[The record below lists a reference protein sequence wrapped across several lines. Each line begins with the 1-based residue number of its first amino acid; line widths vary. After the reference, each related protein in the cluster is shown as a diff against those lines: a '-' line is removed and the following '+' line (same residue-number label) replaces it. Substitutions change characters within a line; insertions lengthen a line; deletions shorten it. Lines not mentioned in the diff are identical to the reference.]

1 MASYVQYIVRILL
14 FMKKISTL
22 LILFILGIISL
33 KAQTAGNI
41 TGAIVD
47 GSNKEGIAQATV
59 KLLKKDSTYINGTAT
74 DLNGKFRLAAKPGS
88 YIVEFSY
95 IGFVTRHINVTL
107 TAAKPTHAFGEVELS
122 HDNILLK
129 EAVVTAKATEIAVK
143 GDTLE
148 YNANS
153 YKVQQ
158 GAVVEDL
165 LKKMPGVE
173 VDTEG
178 KITVNGKQVKKILI
192 DGEEFFSNDPKVAS
206 KNLPANM
213 VEKLQVVDRRSDM
226 AQMTGFDDGEEET
239 VINLNVKP
247 GMKEGLMGTA
257 FAGYGSKQ
265 RYEGNLM
272 VNYMKNKDQY
282 TFLGGVNNTNNA
294 GFSDIASGMFG
305 GGRGMRGGFG
315 NNNGLTKA
323 GNAGLNFSKTFT
335 GKLKVGGNLRF
346 GETDNNTITQSYT
359 QNLIKSGNTFEKE
372 NENSNNRSRNF
383 NTNFRLEWTPDSITR
398 VIMQP
403 EFSAYKNNRSE
414 TSEFETTNLNNDII
428 NKGNSTYNSQGDGK
442 NMGLRLDASRE
453 LGKKG
458 RVLSMQVR
466 TNVSDSKNEGENQS
480 NTYYNGSRPDDIID
494 QRFNTTSDSKSWRTY
509 VSYVEPVGKNNFI
522 QLAYNYSQNI
532 SNSDKQTF
540 NKDANDNY
548 SVLDTLYS
556 KRLYN
561 RFDNQGIE
569 VNFKAVRAKY
579 DYMFGFSIQ
588 PSSMTSK
595 TYVGDVLKADLSQK
609 VMNYAP
615 MAQFNYRWNRQKN
628 LRINY
633 DGTTDQPTV
642 EQLSPVR
649 DISNPLNV
657 VYGNPDLKPSFT
669 HALRVRYM
677 DFDPKSK
684 RSMAFFSNA
693 NYLTNDVVSI
703 TRTDFNTGRKE
714 TTYTN
719 VRGNWNANAR
729 FMTNLPLKNVKYSF
743 FSMTYAGY
751 NHTNGFSN
759 GEENLNKRI
768 NLMQAMGINYRSTAV
783 DLSLRGRVGYNTI
796 KNSLNDSQNQE
807 YYDYSAMANTT
818 IYLPYDISLTSDITY
833 NTNAGYAQGYKLNE
847 WLWNASI
854 QKQLFKNKNGTLRF
868 KIYDIL
874 QQRSNISRSVTP
886 NYIRDVTTNTL
897 TSYFMVH
904 FIYRFNIFKGGAT
917 SGDMQMDRG
926 YGH

>member
-1 MASYVQYIVRILL
+1 
-14 FMKKISTL
+14 MKKISTL
-22 LILFILGIISL
+22 LILFTLGIISMQ
-33 KAQTAGNI
+33 AQTSGSI
-41 TGAIVD
+41 TGTIVD
-47 GSNKEGIAQATV
+47 ASNKEGIAQATV
-59 KLLKKDSTYINGTAT
+59 KLLKKDSTYITGAAT
-74 DLNGKFRLAAKPGS
+74 DLDGKFRIAAKPGS
-88 YIVEFSY
+88 YVLQFSY
-95 IGFVTRHINVTL
+95 IGFKTRHNNITL
-107 TAAKPTHAFGEVELS
+107 TSGKPSHNFGTIELS
-122 HDNILLK
+122 RDNILLN

-153 YKVQQ
+153 YRVQQ

-178 KITVNGKQVKKILI
+178 KITVNGKEIKKILI

-213 VEKLQVVDRRSDM
+213 VDKLQVLDRRSDM
-226 AQMTGFDDGEEET
+226 AQMTGFDDGDEET

-247 GMKEGLMGTA
+247 GMKEGLLGTA
-257 FAGYGSKQ
+257 YAGYGNKQ
-265 RYEGNLM
+265 RYEGNVM

-305 GGRGMRGGFG
+305 GGRGRRSFG
-315 NNNGLTKA
+315 NNNGLTKT
-323 GNAGLNFSKTFT
+323 GNAGLNFAKTFT
-335 GKLKVGGNLRF
+335 DKLKLGGNLRF

-359 QNLIKSGNTFEKE
+359 QNLIKSGNTFENEK
-372 NENSNNRSRNF
+372 ENSNNLSRNF
-383 NTNFRLEWTPDSITR
+383 NTNFRLEWTPDSITK
-398 VIMQP
+398 VIFQP

-414 TSEFETTNLNNDII
+414 TVEFETININNDSI
-428 NKGNSTYNSQGDGK
+428 NNGNSVYNSQGDGK
-442 NMGLRLDASRE
+442 NVGLRLDASRE

-458 RVLSMQVR
+458 RVVSMQVR
-466 TNVSDSKNEGENQS
+466 TNTSDSKNEGENKS
-480 NTYYNGSRPDDIID
+480 NTFYNGSRPDDIID
-494 QRFNTTSDSKSWRTY
+494 QRFNTTSDAKSWRAY
-509 VSYVEPVGKNNFI
+509 VSYVEPVGKNNFL
-522 QLAYNYSQNI
+522 QVAYNYGQNI

-540 NKDANDNY
+540 NKDADNNY
-548 SVLDTLYS
+548 TVLDTLYS

-561 RFDNQGIE
+561 KFDNQE
-569 VNFKAVRAKY
+569 VELNFKSIRAKY
-579 DYMFGFSIQ
+579 DYLFGFSIQ
-588 PSSMTSK
+588 PSRTASK
-595 TYVGDVLKADLSQK
+595 TYVGDALKGDLSQS
-609 VMNYAP
+609 VINYAP

-633 DGTTDQPTV
+633 DGRTDQPSI

-657 VYGNPDLKPSFT
+657 VYGNPNLKPSFT
-669 HALRVRYM
+669 HSLRVRFM
-677 DFDPKSK
+677 DFDPKTKS
-684 RSMAFFSNA
+684 SFAFFSNA
-693 NYLTNDVVSI
+693 NYLTNDVVSK
-703 TRTDFNTGRKE
+703 TSTDVNTGRKE

-729 FMTNLPLKNVKYSF
+729 FMTNLPLKNIKYSF
-743 FSMTYAGY
+743 FSMTYGGY

-759 GEENLNKRI
+759 GEENLNKRVS
-768 NLMQAMGINYRSTAV
+768 LMQDMGINYRSTV
-783 DLSLRGRVGYNTI
+783 LDMSLRGRVSYNSI
-796 KNSLNDSQNQE
+796 QNSLNDTQNQE
-807 YYDYSAMANTT
+807 YYDYTAMANST
-818 IYLPYDISLTSDITY
+818 IYLPYDLSITSDLQY

-874 QQRSNISRSVTP
+874 KQRSNISRSVTP
-886 NYIRDVTTNTL
+886 NYIRDVTSNTI

-904 FIYRFNIFKGGAT
+904 FIYRFNIFKGGIT
-917 SGDMQMDRG
+917 SGDMQMNTS
-926 YGH
+926 YGHRQGGRG